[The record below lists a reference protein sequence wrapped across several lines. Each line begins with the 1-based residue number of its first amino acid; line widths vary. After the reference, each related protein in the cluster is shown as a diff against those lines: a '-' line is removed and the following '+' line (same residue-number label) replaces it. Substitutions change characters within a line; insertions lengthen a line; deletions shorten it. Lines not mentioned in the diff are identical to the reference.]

1 MKEKRVYS
9 WHLFLLHFE
18 PVYAI
23 IHSSL
28 HTLTAEGRNDAPE
41 RGKKIDPKKIEQKLG
56 IPVMLFSATD
66 TKSYDT
72 FYATLE
78 RALKEKSRINVSA
91 LEEEYAKIEGYQ
103 EIQRQISDCTI
114 PGYTPMW
121 LTVKTLE
128 HSALQ

>member
-1 MKEKRVYS
+1 MYS

-28 HTLTAEGRNDAPE
+28 HTLTADGGNDAPE

-66 TKSYDT
+66 TKSYDN

-78 RALKEKSRINVSA
+78 RALKEPIWRFYGFSYRSVLRA
-91 LEEEYAKIEGYQ
+91 F
-103 EIQRQISDCTI
+103 
-114 PGYTPMW
+114 
-121 LTVKTLE
+121 
-128 HSALQ
+128 